1 MTPVQATTPA
11 ATRPAPSAVR
21 VHVVDDHALSRKH
34 LRTVLSF
41 HGYTVG
47 LSPDAR
53 QARLNLLAAPPD
65 LVLLDLQMPGEGGYS
80 LLAWMRQQPVLAA
93 VPVICVTASVPQSER
108 ERVEAAGFA
117 GLLPKPI
124 SPPQRLLDAVRLA
137 LAGPADPAIPADP
150 ADAGKPA

>member
-1 MTPVQATTPA
+1 MTPAQAAPPG
-11 ATRPAPSAVR
+11 ATRPAPPAVR

-41 HGYTVG
+41 HGYAVG

-53 QARLNLLAAPPD
+53 QARLDLLAMPPD

-80 LLAWMRQQPVLAA
+80 LLAWMRQQPALAA

-108 ERVEAAGFA
+108 KRVEAVGFA
-117 GLLPKPI
+117 GFLPKPI
-124 SPPQRLLDAVRLA
+124 SPPQRLLDAMRQA
-137 LAGPADPAIPADP
+137 LAGPADPVAAARSP
-150 ADAGKPA
+150 